1 MKMKKDY
8 VKPAMDTLAMESVEI
23 MAASSPVMSGDTGQ
37 SAIFDEEAGYDAMSN
52 RPSFN
57 IWADDDE

>member
-1 MKMKKDY
+1 
-8 VKPAMDTLAMESVEI
+8 MESVEI

-37 SAIFDEEAGYDAMSN
+37 AGIFDEEAGYDAMST

-57 IWADDDE
+57 IWAGDDE

>member
-1 MKMKKDY
+1 MKKVY
-8 VKPAMDTLAMESVEI
+8 VKPTMETLAMESVEI

-37 SAIFDEEAGYDAMSN
+37 AGIFDEEAGYDAMAT